1 MNVRV
6 GVDLGGT
13 KIEAAALD
21 DNGEIV
27 ARRRVTTPAGDYSA
41 TVGAIVELVEVIE
54 ADYDEQ
60 GSVGAGGG
68 SPPSRRQRADHRGD
82 RGTSTRGR

>member
-1 MNVRV
+1 VRV

-27 ARRRVTTPAGDYSA
+27 ARRRVATPAGDYSA

-54 ADYDEQ
+54 ADYDDRRASA
-60 GSVGAGGG
+60 GHPGCDFARNGACDERELNL
-68 SPPSRRQRADHRGD
+68 PDRASAGP
-82 RGTSTRGR
+82 